1 MAEFIEDI
9 RFSSTDANIIW
20 YFPNSAD
27 YLLGAGA
34 NVQYA
39 ASDGSIPNV
48 VLVGRHRI
56 TRDVIFSS
64 VLLDRSVG
72 GVARLRVHHSE
83 GEKGEAQGILP
94 LGTELRCVGRVP
106 LAAASRQGLQQF
118 HVTVSVIKNI
128 ASEIMPFTLSAHFR
142 FVSLAA
148 WNLKI
153 ISTIS
158 QGKTTF
164 RIANAI
170 VFGIGSLNYLWII
183 YDLNAQNGLS
193 EVKQLISWI
202 VLLVSFVLP
211 TISPNSFRDR
221 LMAIMSSLA
230 LPYAL
235 MSLSYEPLF
244 LMTFTS
250 NIYYWV
256 SMIYTDKKQLYAVS
270 LLR

>member
-1 MAEFIEDI
+1 M
-9 RFSSTDANIIW
+9 
-20 YFPNSAD
+20 
-27 YLLGAGA
+27 
-34 NVQYA
+34 
-39 ASDGSIPNV
+39 
-48 VLVGRHRI
+48 
-56 TRDVIFSS
+56 
-64 VLLDRSVG
+64 
-72 GVARLRVHHSE
+72 
-83 GEKGEAQGILP
+83 
-94 LGTELRCVGRVP
+94 
-106 LAAASRQGLQQF
+106 
-118 HVTVSVIKNI
+118 
-128 ASEIMPFTLSAHFR
+128 
-142 FVSLAA
+142 
-148 WNLKI
+148 KI

-158 QGKTTF
+158 QGKTPF
-164 RIANAI
+164 RIANAV

-202 VLLVSFVLP
+202 VLFVSFVLP

-230 LPYAL
+230 LPFAL

-270 LLR
+270 SLSQLQSTCNEIKYISLFIEQQQLEETDKIRSIQDVDFKRAFISVSYYV